1 MKIRKIINMISWAS
15 FFIFNTIF
23 SVTIILFGIS
33 LFIFE
38 HNLAGIIVGS
48 LVVPVGVGWF
58 TCNLDFF
65 LDIRKKFRK

>member
-1 MKIRKIINMISWAS
+1 MRKIINMVSWAS
-15 FFIFNTIF
+15 FFIFNAIM
-23 SVTIILFGIS
+23 SVTIVLFGIS

-48 LVVPVGVGWF
+48 LVIPFGVGWF

-65 LDIRKKFRK
+65 FRHKRKI